1 MKAVRCAQCI
11 YRAGPYAGYTCDY
24 AAITGHTRKAVPAS
38 RCRHFQEGDPVRR
51 PPAETDGGIRRP
63 EAPQKRRKRYDWSQA
78 KPLYDA
84 GKTDKEIARD
94 MGCSYQAVFDW
105 RHREGLLPVTKRK

>member
-38 RCRHFQEGDPVRR
+38 RCRHFQEGDAVKR
-51 PPAETDGGIRRP
+51 PKVDPDGGIKGQRRYT
-63 EAPQKRRKRYDWSQA
+63 RYDWSKA

-84 GKTDKEIARD
+84 GMTDKEISRA

-105 RHREGLLPVTKRK
+105 RHREGLQAVTRRQ